1 MAREQQRVQFFIEV
15 VLDSASGRWQARIS
29 DLSSGGCFI
38 DSIATVR
45 EGEAVKFEVI
55 HPGGKSLHFTGQVTY
70 TLPGVGF
77 GVRFT
82 NVTEA
87 QQKFAD
93 MMVRTLSKSSM
104 AAAG

>member
-15 VLDSASGRWQARIS
+15 VLDSSSGRRQARIS

-38 DSIATVR
+38 DTIANVP
-45 EGEAVKFEVI
+45 EGEAVRFRLL
-55 HPGGKSLHFTGQVTY
+55 HPGGNSLDFTGEITY
-70 TLPGVGF
+70 TLPGVGS

-87 QQKFAD
+87 QREFVD
-93 MMVRTLSKSSM
+93 MTVRTLSRSL
-104 AAAG
+104 AAAA